1 MPEFDEDALNKAKEI
16 FIEYQNKNTLIN
28 CTFDDENW
36 TITDEY
42 SVIGLNFKFEEFS
55 YRRHYEEL
63 FDMDIVDFTNNVKV
77 YVTTLLGQYSSSAIR
92 DFLNDIR
99 RIISTDNSWK
109 NRFITV
115 LCEHVSEF
123 PVYDA

>member
-92 DFLNDIR
+92 DLG
-99 RIISTDNSWK
+99 
-109 NRFITV
+109 
-115 LCEHVSEF
+115 L
-123 PVYDA
+123 